1 MLVYTLNHALEQNKN
16 KCPQS
21 LTPHPPNLSQCAIL
35 CSKRKCLTAITTI
48 AANMTLRLHRY
59 SVFSL
64 PPHVMTIQLQI
75 SPALL
80 LSIHYS
86 GHLVREMPA
95 SLAPCIAVL
104 IVLTIL
110 SIIMVKPREHEYLDQ
125 LFHHSLLEIA
135 TCCPFHSNEGN
146 TVGIQRVL
154 EPPLASIGRET
165 KLRS

>member
-1 MLVYTLNHALEQNKN
+1 MSPIAYS
-16 KCPQS
+16 P
-21 LTPHPPNLSQCAIL
+21 PPNLSQCAIL
-35 CSKRKCLTAITTI
+35 CSKRKSLTAITTI

-64 PPHVMTIQLQI
+64 PPHVMTVQLQI

-80 LSIHYS
+80 LSIYYS

-125 LFHHSLLEIA
+125 PGYKLFHHSLLGIA

-146 TVGIQRVL
+146 TVGIQRVV
-154 EPPLASIGRET
+154 EPPPICCKYWKGNEAP
-165 KLRS
+165 